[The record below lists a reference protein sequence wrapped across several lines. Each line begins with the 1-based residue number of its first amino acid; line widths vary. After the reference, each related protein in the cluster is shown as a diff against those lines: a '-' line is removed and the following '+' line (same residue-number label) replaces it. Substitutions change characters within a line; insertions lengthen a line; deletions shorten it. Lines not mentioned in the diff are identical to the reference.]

1 VVLQKRRMGVVSK
14 GHRLGG
20 AAVLEQGALRG
31 GGKVGHTTV
40 ILHSLVYR
48 WQASSICTQLEE
60 LAA

>member
-1 VVLQKRRMGVVSK
+1 MVSK